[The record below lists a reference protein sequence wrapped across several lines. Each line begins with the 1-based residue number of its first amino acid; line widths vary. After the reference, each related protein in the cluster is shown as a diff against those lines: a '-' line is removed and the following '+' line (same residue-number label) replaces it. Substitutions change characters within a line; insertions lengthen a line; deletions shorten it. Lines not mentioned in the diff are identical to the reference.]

1 MDIREAKAESQRVKN
16 LVDTCSTPLDD
27 REGLEIPDG
36 IKPTILYCT
45 NRNVDR
51 ENFVN
56 LAGLTD
62 KGKIFE
68 ANDSTSISADVN
80 LSGMAAVN
88 AMLTRNAFF
97 KDCSASKKIH
107 LKVGAQVMLLQNL
120 DTQKG
125 LVNGSR
131 GVVEAF
137 KLCPVAKDILHGEER
152 LIGPDDVDKFPGC
165 RFEDLKFNQKTDFEG
180 KIWRICR
187 YDRYPLVRF
196 INNTSKIIVPQT
208 FERTLYRQGKC
219 LRLQIPLRLAWALT
233 IHKSQGATLDY
244 VVCDL
249 QGCFTSGQAYV
260 ALSRA
265 RSMLGLQIKNF
276 SSKHVTAD
284 PLVEA
289 FYDALDR
296 HDTTAF
302 LEEKAGR
309 YSRAE
314 QHKAKAKR
322 CFLVCLRKKISSRI
336 FASKHPFTSLGSAHS
351 PFVLVA
357 ACFCVGLWWFPILK
371 SPTWLKMFQRASSK
385 HAKHNSEQFRS
396 WVAEYKPLDGY
407 RGWGA

>member
-1 MDIREAKAESQRVKN
+1 MALMDIREAKADSERVRN
-16 LVDTCSTPLDD
+16 LVKTCSTPLAN
-27 REGLEIPDG
+27 REGLQIPEG

-45 NRNVDR
+45 NQNVDR
-51 ENFVN
+51 ENFEN
-56 LAGLTD
+56 LAKLTE
-62 KGKIFE
+62 KGKDFV
-68 ANDSTSISADVN
+68 ATDSISI
-80 LSGMAAVN
+80 SSAVKAGSHAVVG
-88 AMLTRNAFF
+88 AMLTKNSFF
-97 KDCSASKKIH
+97 KDCSASKKIT

-120 DTQKG
+120 DIDNG

-137 KLCPVAKDILHGEER
+137 KLCPVAKDVINGEER
-152 LIGPDDVDKFPGC
+152 LIGPDDVGKFPGC
-165 RFEDLKFNQKTDFEG
+165 RFEDIKFHQQADFDG

-187 YDRYPLVRF
+187 FDRYPLVRF
-196 INNTSKIIVPQT
+196 VNNISRIIVKHT

-219 LRLQIPLRLAWALT
+219 LREQIPLRLAWALT

-296 HDTTAF
+296 HDMSRF
-302 LEEKAGR
+302 LEERAGR
-309 YSRAE
+309 HNE
-314 QHKAKAKR
+314 KAKVFSTGYLFVIVSWSR
-322 CFLVCLRKKISSRI
+322 EFIIHFVSS
-336 FASKHPFTSLGSAHS
+336 L
-351 PFVLVA
+351 FV
-357 ACFCVGLWWFPILK
+357 VGLWWFPILK
-371 SPTWLKMFQRASSK
+371 APSWLKMFQHASSK
-385 HAKHNSEQFRS
+385 KAKFNSEQFRS
-396 WVAEYKPLDGY
+396 WVAEYKPFDGY
-407 RGWGA
+407 RGFGA